1 MKTLY
6 HISDLHFGKDRPELI
21 VPLLEELQK
30 ADVVSISGDL
40 TQRARSSQFLAAR
53 NFIEQIKP
61 PTLVVPGNHDIP
73 LHNPIRRFLTPYR
86 NYKKFVTRNFWPEI
100 RTPEMTIVGLNTV
113 APWHWQRGSI
123 SGHQV
128 RHLCRRLPQME
139 GLKVL
144 VAHHP
149 FEQSENSSKAM
160 MRGARQALGKLA
172 DAGLDLVLTGH
183 LHQWRD
189 DPFVAQ
195 GSGRQVMQIHV
206 GTGLSSR
213 LRNQQNDFAII
224 RTDGDQVEITRMS
237 EDQGKFA
244 PALTRAYRRT
254 ERGWQSADQS
264 GRESVAVTPALPRF
278 G

>member
-21 VPLLEELQK
+21 APLLKELEK

-53 NFIEQIKP
+53 NFIESIQA
-61 PTLVVPGNHDIP
+61 PTLVVPGNHDVP
-73 LHNPIRRFLTPYR
+73 LHNPIRRFFTPYR
-86 NYKKFVTRNFWPEI
+86 NYKRFVTQDFCPEI
-100 RTPEMTIVGLNTV
+100 SSPEMTIMGLNTV
-113 APWHWQRGSI
+113 APWHWQQGSI
-123 SGHQV
+123 AH
-128 RHLCRRLPQME
+128 RHIRRLCRRLPEAQ
-139 GLKVL
+139 GLKIL

-149 FEQSENSSKAM
+149 FEQPPNSSKSM
-160 MRGARQALGKLA
+160 MRGARQALGRLA
-172 DAGLDLVLTGH
+172 NAGLDMVLTGH

-189 DPFVAQ
+189 DPFVAKD
-195 GSGRQVMQIHV
+195 SGRNVIQIHV

-213 LRNQQNDFAII
+213 LRNERNDFAVI

-237 EDQGKFA
+237 EADGRFK
-244 PALTRAYRRT
+244 PALTRAYRRS

-264 GRESVAVTPALPRF
+264 G
-278 G
+278 